1 MRRIIRNILVIIII
15 FITIFQPV
23 AAKVEFNQKLYK
35 DLSENK
41 NPIPYIKIPDYQ
53 RLILKNGLTLFL
65 AEDHQI
71 PALFINGMIRGGRN
85 LESKEIAGI
94 SDCMVDMMT
103 TGTQN
108 FGEKDLDQYKE
119 QYAIQFNFKADNDYL
134 SFSSNALI
142 SEEEQLIALVAEIL
156 QKPQFG
162 TDYFQRKQSE
172 WEQGLKHAKT
182 QENDVLNLY
191 FYNHLME
198 GHPYSFRYDLDLQLA
213 ALNRITPKELLQHY
227 QRVVTPNNTILFVYG
242 DFKPDRI
249 LELISNYF
257 SEWPRHE
264 TKPKLTKVK
273 ENKELYGQI
282 ILVNKPDA
290 TQAKIKMGY
299 NFFDQSFLDRN
310 IKERVAFE
318 IANQIYGGGD
328 FESYLMNE
336 IRSIKGF
343 AYDIYADFF
352 NHRLGGA
359 YFINTSVKPEQA
371 CETITTIK
379 QIMSDLKN
387 GTQKITETE
396 VFKIVN
402 QRNAFFPEAFRYNE
416 SIITNLIMNVEF
428 KDRDPNYLNKYIRLY
443 NTVTAAKAQKAFTKY
458 SFPEKLFN
466 VIVGKKEAILP
477 AFQEQGLKVK
487 VIEL

>member
-1 MRRIIRNILVIIII
+1 MGAG
-15 FITIFQPV
+15 FKTG
-23 AAKVEFNQKLYK
+23 K
-35 DLSENK
+35 DPGNDLLNM
-41 NPIPYIKIPDYQ
+41 YFYQ
-53 RLILKNGLTLFL
+53 RLM
-65 AEDHQI
+65 Q
-71 PALFINGMIRGGRN
+71 
-85 LESKEIAGI
+85 
-94 SDCMVDMMT
+94 
-103 TGTQN
+103 
-108 FGEKDLDQYKE
+108 
-119 QYAIQFNFKADNDYL
+119 
-134 SFSSNALI
+134 
-142 SEEEQLIALVAEIL
+142 
-156 QKPQFG
+156 
-162 TDYFQRKQSE
+162 
-172 WEQGLKHAKT
+172 
-182 QENDVLNLY
+182 
-191 FYNHLME
+191 
-198 GHPYSFRYDLDLQLA
+198 GHPYSFSYDLDLQLA
-213 ALNRITPKELLQHY
+213 ALNRITPKNLLQHY

-273 ENKELYGQI
+273 ENKDLYGQI
-282 ILVNKPDA
+282 ILVNKSDA

-318 IANQIYGGGD
+318 IANLIYGGGD

-336 IRSIKGF
+336 IRSKKGS

-352 NHRLGGA
+352 NHPLGGV
-359 YFINTSVKPEQA
+359 YFINTSVKPDKA
-371 CETITTIK
+371 YDTIATIK

-387 GTQKITETE
+387 GIQKITEKE

-428 KDRDPNYLNKYIRLY
+428 KDRNPNYLNEYIRLY
-443 NTVTAAKAQKAFTKY
+443 NQVTAAKAQQAFTKY
-458 SFPEKLFN
+458 SFPEKLFT

-477 AFQEQGLKVK
+477 AFQEQGIKVK
-487 VIEL
+487 VIDI